1 MPANYDENELLKRAI
16 IYLQSLSNGFNPLD
30 GRRVSPS
37 DIVMVPKISRCL
49 AYSASRLENEL
60 EALYQQPAWTPRTPR
75 APRKPREPRE
85 TKPQKPRFAI
95 TDENRSLLHASDKAM
110 PATNFMRML
119 TEQACGEGT
128 RSIGYSTFVKWMAS
142 IGMLEPDENGK
153 MRPTEQGSALG
164 IFAEDRVREESG
176 EHYSILLYPTEAQQF
191 IIDNIDCVIE
201 LWNGNK
207 D

>member
-30 GRRVSPS
+30 GKRVSPS
-37 DIVMVPKISRCL
+37 DIVMDPKISRCL

-60 EALYQQPAWTPRTPR
+60 EAQYQPNWTPRTPR
-75 APRKPREPRE
+75 APREPREPRE
-85 TKPQKPRFAI
+85 TKPKKPRFAI
-95 TDENRSLLHASDKAM
+95 TDENRSLLHASDKPM

-164 IFAEDRVREESG
+164 IFVEERVREESG
-176 EHYSILLYPTEAQQF
+176 EHYSAVLYPADAQQF
-191 IIDNIDCVIE
+191 IIDNIDSLVDYYS
-201 LWNGNK
+201 GKK